1 MNRSFLRKSL
11 VVAGCAVIALVLNA
25 GLGLAATV
33 GQELANPQL
42 RDANDNPATI
52 PDFGTHVITVT
63 YADSSAGDYGDPRN
77 DATKAKNYSKAVY
90 RGIGVANMKDSAAP
104 NFLIRKI
111 VRGKIEKY
119 KSVILTDPDLTLAKT
134 WNLGNCKGK
143 SVFILIGKDKKLKY
157 IRYTDKSNPWTKAD
171 IDNVLKLMDDLI
183 LNK

>member
-63 YADSSAGDYGDPRN
+63 YADSSAGDYGDPMN
-77 DATKAKNYSKAVY
+77 DATKAKKLQQGGLPWNRRRQHEGFRRAQFFDSKN
-90 RGIGVANMKDSAAP
+90 REGQN
-104 NFLIRKI
+104 
-111 VRGKIEKY
+111 
-119 KSVILTDPDLTLAKT
+119 
-134 WNLGNCKGK
+134 
-143 SVFILIGKDKKLKY
+143 
-157 IRYTDKSNPWTKAD
+157 
-171 IDNVLKLMDDLI
+171 
-183 LNK
+183 